1 MLTGVTST
9 VAFTDR
15 GKSILEKVNCT
26 FEPHPFAVAAEGQ
39 MKVNSQKSPLAD
51 IVMFMLKHDLNLQV
65 VKYVVKLDYL
75 IRKLKKVIRL

>member
-1 MLTGVTST
+1 
-9 VAFTDR
+9 
-15 GKSILEKVNCT
+15 
-26 FEPHPFAVAAEGQ
+26 

-51 IVMFMLKHDLNLQV
+51 IVMFMLKHDLNLQI